1 MQILR
6 KFAATAVVVAG
17 FAGAIGSAGGPAGAA
32 DLYDGRGGSIK
43 DSHMPVLMRAPGGPC
58 YVRADFG
65 YSFSGTPDV
74 TWPVT
79 DAGGNFMGD
88 KVSKVAI
95 GDTWLAEGGIGCGT
109 TTPGSGGWR
118 GEVVLG
124 YRGEH
129 KIDGEP
135 LLWAPPNAG
144 IVDPMH
150 TKITSY
156 TMMLNAYRDLM
167 TFGNFT
173 PYVGVGVGMAYH
185 TVDHVSFTENPF
197 LTNQIEGKSDLAFA
211 WQVMAGVGYR
221 LNERATLDLA
231 YRYADLGKATS
242 GRVDTAGFANPRVV
256 IDDITAHE
264 LKLGIRYQLGGD
276 GGYAPMK

>member
-1 MQILR
+1 MQTVR
-6 KFAATAVVVAG
+6 KLAAAAAFITG
-17 FAGAIGSAGGPAGAA
+17 FVGAIGSVDAA

-43 DSHMPVLMRAPGGPC
+43 DDTMPVLMRAPGGPC
-58 YVRADFG
+58 YVRADVG
-65 YSFSGTPDV
+65 YSFSSTPDV

-79 DAGGNFMGD
+79 DAGGNFLGD
-88 KVSKVAI
+88 KVSKVKT
-95 GDTWLAEGGIGCGT
+95 GDTWLAEGGIGCGSAS
-109 TTPGSGGWR
+109 PGHGGWR
-118 GEVVLG
+118 GEVVFG
-124 YRGEH
+124 YRGQH

-135 LLWAPPNAG
+135 LLWAPPNVNF
-144 IVDPMH
+144 VDPLH
-150 TKITSY
+150 TKLTSY

-185 TVDHVSFTENPF
+185 TVESVSFTENPF
-197 LTNQIEGKSDLAFA
+197 LTNEIEGNSDLAFA

-221 LNERATLDLA
+221 LNERATLDVG

-242 GRVDTAGFANPRVV
+242 GRIDTAGFANPRVV

-264 LKLGIRYQLGGD
+264 LKVGLRYQLGGD
-276 GGYAPMK
+276 GGVSMK